1 MATAQILSG
10 LLSDQANR
18 DQFASKTAEEVL
30 KEPTLFYLM
39 RSKSENNSKFRQA
52 ACQTVTTLLENSDMI
67 AKWQYILEKR
77 GNTNDNQEIQ
87 SEGLGLFL
95 RLMHY
100 YAVTLIE
107 TETEFSML

>member
-1 MATAQILSG
+1 
-10 LLSDQANR
+10 
-18 DQFASKTAEEVL
+18 
-30 KEPTLFYLM
+30 
-39 RSKSENNSKFRQA
+39 
-52 ACQTVTTLLENSDMI
+52 MI